1 MLPIICGWRY
11 FPNRRGLISGL
22 TIGGYGFG
30 SFIFNFVCKAIAN
43 PNNLKPTVIS
53 IEDGKSVKYFD
64 SEVAD
69 KVPLMLQVLAA
80 CYCGLGILATV
91 LIKFPAEIDPEKLE
105 STLAAEDAKEGKL
118 VQVIIATPAKEC
130 QSM

>member
-64 SEVAD
+64 SEVAE

-105 STLAAEDAKEGKL
+105 STLAAEDAKEGKP
-118 VQVIIATPAKEC
+118 VQVMIATPAKEC